1 MIVDKSPFMT
11 INFDVVSDNIPGV
24 THIDNTCRAQT
35 VDKSIPHLYNLLK
48 EFKKITG
55 HGILLNTS
63 FNLAGQPL
71 IENVGQAIDIL
82 KNTSLDYL
90 WLPEKEIIYDI

>member
-1 MIVDKSPFMT
+1 MV
-11 INFDVVSDNIPGV
+11 N
-24 THIDNTCRAQT
+24 
-35 VDKSIPHLYNLLK
+35 

>member
-1 MIVDKSPFMT
+1 M
-11 INFDVVSDNIPGV
+11 INFVMKI
-24 THIDNTCRAQT
+24 
-35 VDKSIPHLYNLLK
+35 SIKLQDLFKFVKKFRLTPK

>member
-1 MIVDKSPFMT
+1 M
-11 INFDVVSDNIPGV
+11 SDNIPGV

-71 IENVGQAIDIL
+71 IENVGQAIDVL
-82 KNTSLDYL
+82 KNTSLDCL